1 MHPSY
6 DPADLRA
13 LESLFAFWR
22 DAGVEAAF
30 EDEPVDRTLAPPRPE
45 PPKPL
50 LQAVPPA
57 GLRGAADLSESLVEA
72 RRLAAGAQSLE
83 ALEAALAGFDGCPLL
98 YEGAKR
104 PVFARGA
111 PNPDVVVI
119 GEAPNA
125 DDEAQGRPFAGPVGR
140 LLDRMLAAAGLT
152 ERVLITHTVY
162 WRPPGD
168 RPPTPQEQAVCAPFL
183 ERTISLTRPKLLLVV
198 GAASAK
204 SVLKRDEGI
213 LSLRG
218 RWDEWRNE
226 DATLVLPA
234 LPTLH
239 PAFLLRQPL
248 AKKKAWADLLSLTA
262 RLDPLAS

>member
-1 MHPSY
+1 MHPSL
-6 DPADLRA
+6 DPADIRA

-45 PPKPL
+45 PARPVL
-50 LQAVPPA
+50 HAVSPVARHAP
-57 GLRGAADLSESLVEA
+57 DLSERLVEA
-72 RRLAAGAQSLE
+72 QRLAAGAQSLE
-83 ALEAALAGFDGCPLL
+83 ELEAALAGFDGCPLL

-104 PVFARGA
+104 AVFARGTA
-111 PNPDVVVI
+111 DPDVVVI

-152 ERVLITHTVY
+152 ERVLITNSVF

-183 ERTISLTRPKLLLVV
+183 ERAITLTRPKLLLVV
-198 GAASAK
+198 GAASAR
-204 SVLKRDEGI
+204 SVLKKDEGI

-218 RWDEWRNE
+218 RWGEWRAE
-226 DATLVLPA
+226 DGSLVLPA

>member
-1 MHPSY
+1 MHSSP
-6 DPADLRA
+6 DPVDLRA

-30 EDEPVDRTLAPPRPE
+30 ADEPVDRTLAPPRPE
-45 PPKPL
+45 PAKPV
-50 LQAVPPA
+50 LQAVSPV
-57 GLRGAADLSESLVEA
+57 LRGAPDLSDALLEA
-72 RRLAAGAQSLE
+72 RRLAADAQSLE
-83 ALEAALAGFDGCPLL
+83 QLEAALASFETCPLA

-104 PVFARGA
+104 PVFMRGSTT
-111 PNPDVVVI
+111 PDVVVI
-119 GEAPNA
+119 GEAPSA
-125 DDEAQGRPFAGPVGR
+125 DDEAQGRPFAGAPGR

-152 ERVLITHTVY
+152 ERALITHTVF

-168 RPPTPQEQAVCAPFL
+168 RPPSPQEQDVCAPFL
-183 ERTISLTRPKLLLVV
+183 ERTISLTRPRLLLVV
-198 GAASAK
+198 GAASAR
-204 SVLKRDEGI
+204 SVLKKDEGI

-218 RWDEWRNE
+218 RWGEWRAE
-226 DATLVLPA
+226 DGALALPA